1 MFNSLLLKITLQ
13 YWPYPVFFAGCQV
26 QGLHGLLRPGPE
38 ERGIHVTDEGSRSQ
52 HPSWCGW
59 CWCPRWFRQVQGGL
73 RRMEVGLSH
82 LLRHPTHFYC
92 NISTTT
98 TKQQTNVTVRKIAE
112 ELRMCE
118 RRMAEFHLQ
127 LIANLTLTPST
138 LAI

>member
-1 MFNSLLLKITLQ
+1 
-13 YWPYPVFFAGCQV
+13 
-26 QGLHGLLRPGPE
+26 
-38 ERGIHVTDEGSRSQ
+38 
-52 HPSWCGW
+52 
-59 CWCPRWFRQVQGGL
+59 
-73 RRMEVGLSH
+73 MEVGLSH
-82 LLRHPTHFYC
+82 LALCHPTHFYC

-127 LIANLTLTPST
+127 LIAKLTLTPST